1 MLSSSGMTDRP
12 ATRNYAS
19 RMSLNPLLAP
29 PLLEHF
35 ATLRVEVGAPQDVG
49 VTPRGRRRLIPITG
63 GAAEG
68 HGWQARV
75 APGGADFQLMTAS
88 GMTDLDA
95 RYTLETDAGDW
106 IYVQNTALRCGAP
119 EAMARLARGE
129 PVDPAEIYFRCAPRF
144 ETASVALGWINE
156 RLFIGSGVRRP
167 DRVEMQFFSVA

>member
-1 MLSSSGMTDRP
+1 MTDGP
-12 ATRNYAS
+12 APRNYAS
-19 RMSLNPLLAP
+19 GMPSKPAP
-29 PLLEHF
+29 PSFAAPTLDHF
-35 ATLRVEVGAPQDVG
+35 ATLLVEVGTPQDIG
-49 VTPRGRRRLIPITG
+49 ITPRGRRRLVPITG
-63 GAAEG
+63 GSAEG

-75 APGGADFQLMTAS
+75 VPGGADFQLMTAS
-88 GMTDLDA
+88 GMSDLDA

-144 ETASVALGWINE
+144 ETASLALGWMNE

-167 DRVEMQFFSVA
+167 DCVEMAFFTLT

>member
-1 MLSSSGMTDRP
+1 MPSNP
-12 ATRNYAS
+12 ASHSFA
-19 RMSLNPLLAP
+19 AP
-29 PLLEHF
+29 TLDHF
-35 ATLRVEVGAPQDVG
+35 AVLRVEVGTPQDMG
-49 VTPRGRRRLIPITG
+49 VTPRGRRRLVPITG
-63 GAAEG
+63 GSAEG

-75 APGGADFQLMTAS
+75 VPGGADFQLMTAS
-88 GMTDLDA
+88 GMSDLDA

-167 DRVEMQFFSVA
+167 DCVEMAFFTLT